1 MNKKLIALAIAGAF
15 AVPLAA
21 NADTS
26 NVVIYGEMAVSVDN
40 VDGGGGSLPPP
51 ASGSPASADNR
62 TRISSNNSF
71 LGFKGAEDM
80 GNGLNAI
87 WQFENQVAL
96 DIGGLSGVRNSF
108 LGLAGKEWG
117 SVTLG
122 KQDTPHKTSTGKL
135 DVFGQHTLAD
145 YRSLFG
151 AKILDVPTVLGPPVV
166 PAVAFGITQSER
178 ASNSILYTS
187 PNMSGFTAKA
197 MWAAKNES
205 GVASGATKGQLY
217 SVSGVYENGPIYGAL
232 AYEKEKNG
240 AAAGAYED
248 GKKARVGFGYS
259 FGDFKL
265 GLAYE
270 NYKGTV
276 QAAAPATTNTTA
288 KRNDWYVSGAWAM
301 GPNTLKLAYTKAGKT
316 KYNNGAPDADGAN
329 QVSLGFSHNMSKR
342 TEVFALY
349 TRVANSGTATY
360 SLGGGATGI
369 DAVTA
374 SGPGE
379 DPRGFQVGM
388 VHKF

>member
-1 MNKKLIALAIAGAF
+1 MNKKLIALAIASAF

-21 NADTS
+21 NADNS
-26 NVVIYGEMAVSVDN
+26 NVVIYGEMAVSVDR
-40 VDGGGGSLPPP
+40 VDGGGDCTGCS
-51 ASGSPASADNR
+51 SAAADTR
-62 TRISSNNSF
+62 TRVSSNNSL
-71 LGFKGAEDM
+71 LGFKGTEDM

-87 WQFENQVAL
+87 WQFENGVSL
-96 DIGGLSGVRNSF
+96 DAGGWGGVRNSF

-151 AKILDVPTVLGPPVV
+151 VTVPGS
-166 PAVAFGITQSER
+166 GINQSER

-187 PNMSGFTAKA
+187 PNMSGFTAKVL
-197 MWAAKNES
+197 WGAKNEA
-205 GVASGATKGQLY
+205 GVASGATKSELY
-217 SVSGVYENGPIYGAL
+217 SLSGVYENGPIYGAL

-240 AAAGAYED
+240 GGAGTYQDA
-248 GKKARVGFGYS
+248 KKTRAGFGYS

-270 NYKGTV
+270 NFKVKDNAGGS
-276 QAAAPATTNTTA
+276 A
-288 KRNDWYVSGAWAM
+288 KRNDWYVSGAYAM
-301 GPNTLKLAYTKAGKT
+301 GPNTIKLAYTKAGKT
-316 KYNNGAPDADGAN
+316 KYDSGPDEDGAN
-329 QVSLGFSHNMSKR
+329 QISLGFSHAMSKR

-349 TRVANSGTATY
+349 TKVANNGNSTDGAMY

-374 SGPGE
+374 SGPGQ
-379 DPRGFQVGM
+379 DPTGFQVGM

>member
-15 AVPLAA
+15 AAPLAA
-21 NADTS
+21 NADNS
-26 NVVIYGEMAVSVDN
+26 NVVIYGELAVSVDR
-40 VDGGGGSLPPP
+40 VDGGGDCGVGCS
-51 ASGSPASADNR
+51 SAAAD
-62 TRISSNNSF
+62 TRGRVSSNNSF
-71 LGFKGAEDM
+71 IGFKGAEDM

-87 WQFENQVAL
+87 WQFENGVSL
-96 DIGGLSGVRNSF
+96 DAGGWGGVRNTF

-151 AKILDVPTVLGPPVV
+151 APVV
-166 PAVAFGITQSER
+166 GPAITQSER

-197 MWAAKNES
+197 LWGAKNEA
-205 GVASGATKGQLY
+205 GVVSGATKSNLY
-217 SVSGVYENGPIYGAL
+217 SLSGVYENGPIYGAL

-240 AAAGAYED
+240 GGVGTYQDA
-248 GKKARVGFGYS
+248 KKTRAGFGYS

-270 NYKGTV
+270 NFKVKDNAGGS
-276 QAAAPATTNTTA
+276 A
-288 KRNDWYVSGAWAM
+288 KRNDWYLSGAYAF
-301 GPNTLKLAYTKAGKT
+301 GPNTVKMAYTKAGKT
-316 KYNNGAPDADGAN
+316 KNNAGDVEGAR
-329 QVSLGFSHNMSKR
+329 QLSVGFSHAMSKR

-349 TRVANSGTATY
+349 TKLDNSGNNTTGANY
-360 SLGGGATGI
+360 SLGGAATGL
-369 DAVTA
+369 DPVAA
-374 SGPGE
+374 SGFGE
-379 DPRGFQVGM
+379 DPRALQVGM

>member
-15 AVPLAA
+15 AAPLAA
-21 NADTS
+21 NADNS
-26 NVVIYGEMAVSVDN
+26 NVVIYGEMAVSVDS
-40 VDGGGGSLPPP
+40 VDGGGGST
-51 ASGSPASADNR
+51 AAADNR
-62 TRISSNNSF
+62 GRVSSNNSF

-87 WQFENQVAL
+87 WQFENQVSL
-96 DIGGLSGVRNSF
+96 DLGGFSGVRNTF

-151 AKILDVPTVLGPPVV
+151 AQIPGASLN
-166 PAVAFGITQSER
+166 QSER
-178 ASNSILYTS
+178 ADNSVLYTS
-187 PNMSGFTAKA
+187 PNMSGFTARA
-197 MWAAKNES
+197 LWGAKNEA

-240 AAAGAYED
+240 GAAGAFED
-248 GKKARVGFGYS
+248 AKKTRVGFGYA

-270 NYKGTV
+270 NYKGKIQT
-276 QAAAPATTNTTA
+276 AAPLSTSATA

-301 GPNTLKLAYTKAGKT
+301 GPNTIKLAYTKAGKT
-316 KYNNGAPDADGAN
+316 KYSGGPDADGAN
-329 QVSLGFSHNMSKR
+329 QVSLGFNHAMSKR

-360 SLGGGATGI
+360 SLGGGRTGV
-369 DAVTA
+369 DAVAA

-379 DPRGFQVGM
+379 DPRGLQVGM

>member
-26 NVVIYGEMAVSVDN
+26 NVVIYGEMAVSVDS
-40 VDGGGGSLPPP
+40 VDGGGGDT
-51 ASGSPASADNR
+51 AAADNR
-62 TRISSNNSF
+62 GRVSSNNSL
-71 LGFKGAEDM
+71 LGFKGTEDM

-87 WQFENQVAL
+87 WQFENGVSL
-96 DIGGLSGVRNSF
+96 DAGGWGGVRNSF

-122 KQDTPHKTSTGKL
+122 KQDSPHKTSTGKL

-151 AKILDVPTVLGPPVV
+151 RQVPG
-166 PAVAFGITQSER
+166 AVITQSER

-197 MWAAKNES
+197 MWAAKNEA
-205 GVASGATKGQLY
+205 GVANNATKGDFY
-217 SVSGVYENGPIYGAL
+217 SLSGVYENGPIYGAL

-240 AAAGAYED
+240 YAAPGVFDDA
-248 GKKARVGFGYS
+248 KKLRAGFGYS

-270 NYKGTV
+270 NFKETEEGGYS
-276 QAAAPATTNTTA
+276 A
-288 KRNDWYVSGAWAM
+288 KRNDWYVSGAYAM
-301 GPNTLKLAYTKAGKT
+301 GPNTIKLAYTKAGKT
-316 KYNNGAPDADGAN
+316 KYNAGPDAEGAN
-329 QVSLGFSHNMSKR
+329 QISVGFSHAMSKR

-349 TRVANSGTATY
+349 TRIANSGDSTTGATY

-369 DAVTA
+369 DAVAA

-379 DPRGFQVGM
+379 DPRGLQVGM

>member
-40 VDGGGGSLPPP
+40 VDGGGGSTAL
-51 ASGSPASADNR
+51 ADNR

-96 DIGGLSGVRNSF
+96 DTGGWSGVRNTY

-122 KQDTPHKTSTGKL
+122 KQDTPHKTSTAKL

-151 AKILDVPTVLGPPVV
+151 APVPLS
-166 PAVAFGITQSER
+166 AITQSER

-197 MWAAKNES
+197 MWAAKNEV
-205 GVASGATKGQLY
+205 GVASGAAKGELY
-217 SVSGVYENGPIYGAL
+217 SLSGVYENGPIYGAL

-240 AAAGAYED
+240 GAAGTYQDA
-248 GKKARVGFGYS
+248 KKTRAGFGYS

-270 NYKGTV
+270 NYKASDNASGS
-276 QAAAPATTNTTA
+276 A
-288 KRNDWYVSGAWAM
+288 KRNDWYLSGAYAM
-301 GPNTLKLAYTKAGKT
+301 GPNTIKLAYTKAGKT
-316 KYNNGAPDADGAN
+316 KYGNGIADSEGAR
-329 QVSLGFSHNMSKR
+329 QLSVGFSHAMSKR

-349 TRVANSGTATY
+349 TKLDNSGDNTTGATY
-360 SLGGGATGI
+360 SLGGPATGL
-369 DAVTA
+369 DPVAA